1 MRLLPRLLRLS
12 ASIAF
17 LLSAALG
24 SVCYAQTPAQAAPAP
39 DSIQLPARWDEP
51 VGRLAD
57 KIAAS
62 VKPARTV
69 SLAVKNISSLD
80 AESVA
85 NISRALTERLAAH
98 RLRIEA
104 GASTGCD
111 IQATLSEAGG
121 DYIWVAE
128 IKCGE
133 TPQIVMVS
141 LPKGNRG
148 VLVGN
153 DVTLTVQRNLL
164 KTQGAPFLDFAK
176 YDRPGWLDSIWT
188 ILEPRELVGYSGT
201 IRQVHASR
209 DPRGRISMNKT
220 DLVEAHVGEVRCI
233 SAVRTFL
240 ECSDPESNQEWAFE
254 NWLQSPYVVGRNYF
268 AGFRSKTTDFHGKFP
283 PFYSAA
289 TLVLDHDTHW
299 ISTELDGKAR
309 LYEWSVDPTA
319 TFSGWGDDI
328 ASITTTCDS
337 NWHVLV
343 TGTGDWTQPDQIQ
356 AYDIKNHQAIANGT
370 PLQFPGPILA
380 LWPAE
385 DGKTA
390 RVVSRNLKTGMYEA
404 SIVSVSCGD

>member
-1 MRLLPRLLRLS
+1 MRLLPRLLYLS
-12 ASIAF
+12 GSIAF

-24 SVCYAQTPAQAAPAP
+24 SVCYAQRPDQVASAQ

-57 KIAAS
+57 KIVAA
-62 VKPARTV
+62 VKPAKTV
-69 SLAVKNISSLD
+69 SFELRNISSID
-80 AESVA
+80 AETTA
-85 NISRALTERLAAH
+85 NIRRALGEHLAAH
-98 RLRIEA
+98 RLRIEPA
-104 GASTGCD
+104 ASATCD
-111 IQATLSEAGG
+111 IQTTLSETGR
-121 DYIWVAE
+121 DYVWVAE
-128 IKCGE
+128 VKCGDG
-133 TPQIVMVS
+133 QQVVMGS

-153 DVTLTVQRNLL
+153 DVTLTVQRNLS
-164 KTQGAPFLDFAK
+164 KTQDAPFLDFAK
-176 YDRPGWLDSIWT
+176 YDLPGWPESFWK
-188 ILEPRELVGYSGT
+188 ILEPGELIGYAGR
-201 IRQVHASR
+201 IRQVHVSR
-209 DPRGRISMNKT
+209 DPRGRISMNKAH
-220 DLVEAHVGEVRCI
+220 LVEAHVGEIRCI
-233 SAVRTFL
+233 SAVGTFI
-240 ECSDPESNQEWAFE
+240 ECGDPESSQEWTFE
-254 NWLQSPYVVGRNYF
+254 NWLESPYVVGRNYF

-283 PFYSAA
+283 PFFSVA
-289 TLVLDHDTHW
+289 TLVFDHDTHW

-309 LYEWSVDPTA
+309 LYEWSVEPAA

-328 ASITTTCDS
+328 ASVTTSCDS
-337 NWHVLV
+337 AWHVLV

-356 AYDIKNHQAIANGT
+356 VYDIKNHQAIANGA